1 MKFVDEFRDAAAVR
15 TVIDSIRASTTRP
28 WTIME
33 VCGGQTHTIVRY
45 GLDELLPDQISL
57 VHGPGCPVC
66 VTPIEMID
74 AAITLARR
82 REVTLCSFGDMLR
95 VPGSS
100 GDLFDARAAGA
111 EVRIVYSPLD
121 ALELAGLLTGRE
133 VVFLGVGFETTAP
146 TTAMAVHQAA
156 TLKIPN
162 FSIISAHVRVPPAI
176 AAILASPDNR
186 VQSFLAAGHVC
197 TVMGVEEYRPI
208 VDKFRVPIVVTGFEQ
223 VDLVQGVAMC
233 VRQLEEGR
241 AELENQYARSVRSEG
256 NLAAKKLI
264 EEVFVPV
271 DRRWRG
277 LDTLRNSGL
286 ALREPYAAFDAL
298 RRFGL
303 VPSSAPERTECRAG
317 EVLRGLLKPP
327 ECPAFGKSCTP
338 EHPLG
343 APMVSS
349 EGACAAY
356 LRSGRFAASPQ
367 SK

>member
-1 MKFVDEFRDAAAVR
+1 
-15 TVIDSIRASTTRP
+15 
-28 WTIME
+28 
-33 VCGGQTHTIVRY
+33 
-45 GLDELLPDQISL
+45 
-57 VHGPGCPVC
+57 
-66 VTPIEMID
+66 
-74 AAITLARR
+74 
-82 REVTLCSFGDMLR
+82 
-95 VPGSS
+95 
-100 GDLFDARAAGA
+100 
-111 EVRIVYSPLD
+111 VYSPLD
-121 ALELAGLLTGRE
+121 ALELAGRQPGRE
-133 VVFLGVGFETTAP
+133 VVFLAVGFETTAP

-156 TLKIPN
+156 ALKIPN

-197 TVMGVEEYRPI
+197 TIMGVEEYRPI
-208 VDKFRVPIVVTGFEQ
+208 VEKFRVPIVVTGFEP

-241 AELENQYARSVRSEG
+241 AELENQYARSVRSQG
-256 NLAAKKLI
+256 NLVAKKLI

-277 LDTLRNSGL
+277 LDTLPNSGL
-286 ALREPYAAFDAL
+286 ALRERYAGFDAL

-303 VPSSAPERTECRAG
+303 VPASARERTECRAG